1 MINRRQ
7 PEASSWNA
15 GMQTQTST
23 LALAGPGRPL
33 LLGDNVRK
41 KLAIAGLLAG
51 ILVGAVLLMTPN
63 GPGPLASAGAR
74 LQAAAGLAD
83 QEYDLSETRYFLAAA
98 AKVNDEYVDPARVD
112 PDAMLRS
119 ALDRVARRTPEVVY
133 EVDATGRRLDLL
145 VGDARD
151 TIELPELDSVAELT
165 GVVRKVASFLDRNL
179 DEDVERPP
187 IEYALMNGM
196 LETLDPHSVYIEPDY
211 YKEMSIQNR
220 GHFGGLGITIGIR
233 EKRLTILYPLKDTP
247 AWRAGLQ
254 AGDRIDKIGS
264 ESTVNM
270 SLQEAVGKLRGE
282 VGTEVTI
289 TVSDEEN
296 PDREVTITRAKI
308 EVPSVE
314 WAYAGDGVGL
324 IEIAHFA
331 AQTYD
336 RLEDALEELETD
348 AMGDKQG
355 KLKGVVID
363 LRQNPG
369 GYLQQAIEVADK
381 FLPGGVIVA
390 TEGLAGSARDVT
402 SARKFGT
409 EDELPIVLLV
419 DEASASASEIVAG
432 ALQQHDRALVLGVRT
447 FGKGSVQNLYDR
459 DFHQG
464 ALKLTIAQYL
474 TAGDQ
479 SIQGLGVLPDIE
491 LRPALVKL
499 DEDGQSRV
507 QLFWQDFELREE
519 DLPTAFDWGA
529 QDEDANLPRWVYSC
543 AECFEPVD
551 YDKASG
557 AGDHIDDLSIQAAK
571 ALILAAPSPR
581 GSDMLKI
588 APETLDKLFLERQ
601 ERLEK
606 ELMDLGIE
614 WTAAPARPARKG
626 QKMPPAS
633 LTASLEVESQDGTL
647 TPGQSAAVTL
657 TVTNTGDKP
666 LHRVRAVTQANAE
679 RGFFNGREYV
689 FGKLA
694 PGQSRS
700 FSVKATPAM
709 WLHARTEGVK
719 WHFFTDGATPP
730 PPFVSRL
737 RIKEVPHPRFSFAWQ
752 VVDDGTGGSRGNG
765 DGLLQP
771 GEEID
776 LLVSIKNTGSGPTS
790 DLVRAASEQ
799 EEDAP
804 EQQNGFVTLRNRS
817 AESLFLTE
825 GSASFSLQPGEIS
838 VHRLHFRVADDLAG
852 VDSVEAELT
861 VGDQK
866 FLQVVS
872 ADLEIPLFGPGDPIA
887 AVERRM
893 KPKFGTAQVRAGSS
907 EHSEVVATVGGPVEV
922 DGRLG
927 QWFRTPLPWGTSG
940 WISASHLVPAA
951 RSEEPVQAQRYL
963 SNSPPVVTL
972 ASNPGGTVVVSEVLK
987 LSGLITDDDDVK
999 DLFVFVNDK
1008 KISYER
1014 LSGGVEA
1021 PFAMELELDPGENQ
1035 IEIFARDAEDHL
1047 GSMSLGVYRETATA
1061 AIEGAA
1067 KDAIIR

>member
-1 MINRRQ
+1 MR
-7 PEASSWNA
+7 
-15 GMQTQTST
+15 TQTST
-23 LALAGPGRPL
+23 LALAGPDRAF
-33 LLGDNVRK
+33 LLGDDVRK

-74 LQAAAGLAD
+74 LQAAAGLGD

-98 AKVNDEYVDPARVD
+98 AKVNDEYVDPTRVQ
-112 PDAMLRS
+112 PETMLRS
-119 ALDRVARRTPEVVY
+119 ALDRVARRAPEVLY
-133 EVDATGRRLDLL
+133 EIDPSGRRLDLL
-145 VGDARD
+145 VGDARQ
-151 TIELPELDSVAELT
+151 TIDLPELNSVAELS
-165 GVVRKVASFLDRNL
+165 GVIRKVAVALDKNL
-179 DEDVERPP
+179 GEDVERPP

-196 LETLDPHSVYIEPDY
+196 LETLDPHSVYIEPGY

-247 AWRAGLQ
+247 AWRAGLE

-289 TVSDEEN
+289 TVSDDDN

-314 WAYAGDGVGL
+314 WAYAGDGIGL

-331 AQTYD
+331 QHTYD
-336 RLEDALEELETD
+336 RVEDALEELEND
-348 AMGDKQG
+348 AIEDRQG
-355 KLKGVVID
+355 KLRGVVID

-390 TEGLAGSARDVT
+390 TEGLAGQARDVT

-459 DFHQG
+459 DFHEG

-479 SIQGLGVLPDIE
+479 SIQGLGILPDIE

-499 DEDGQSRV
+499 DEDGDSRV

-519 DLPTAFDWGA
+519 DLERAFEWGA
-529 QDEDANLPRWVYSC
+529 TDDGTQLPRWVYSC
-543 AECFEPVD
+543 PECFEAID
-551 YDKASG
+551 YDKESG
-557 AGDHIDDLSIQAAK
+557 AGDHLDDLEIQAAK

-581 GSDMLKI
+581 RSDMLEI
-588 APETLDKLFLERQ
+588 APKTLDALFEERQ
-601 ERLEK
+601 DKLEQ
-606 ELMDLGIE
+606 ELMGLGIE
-614 WTAAPARPARKG
+614 WTAAPVPAMRKG
-626 QKMPPAS
+626 RKLPPSS
-633 LTASLEVESQDGTL
+633 LSASLEVVSQDGTL
-647 TPGQSAAVTL
+647 TPGQVSDVAL

-666 LHRVRAVTQANAE
+666 LYRVRAVTQADSE

-689 FGKLA
+689 FGKLD
-694 PGQSRS
+694 PGQSRT
-700 FSVKATPAM
+700 FSVEARPAM

-719 WHFFTDGATPP
+719 WHFFADGATPP

-737 RIKEVPHPRFSFAWQ
+737 RIKDVPHPRFAFAWQ
-752 VVDDGTGGSRGNG
+752 LVDDGTGGSRGNG

-776 LLVSIKNTGSGPTS
+776 LLVSIENTGSGPTS
-790 DLVRAASEQ
+790 DLVDNDSEA
-799 EEDAP
+799 DADGP
-804 EQQNGFVTLRNRS
+804 QRQHGFVTLRNRS
-817 AESLFLTE
+817 AEALFLTE
-825 GSASFSLQPGEIS
+825 GSAAFSLRPGETS
-838 VHRLHFRVADDLAG
+838 VHRLHFRVADDVAG
-852 VDSVEAELT
+852 VDAIEAELT
-861 VGDQK
+861 VGDEK
-866 FLQVVS
+866 FMQIVS
-872 ADLEIPLFGPGDPIA
+872 SDLEIPLFSPGDPIA

-893 KPKFGTAQVRAGSS
+893 KPKYGTAQVRGGSS
-907 EHSEVVATVGGPVEV
+907 EHSPVVATVGGPVEV

-940 WISASHLVPAA
+940 WIAAGHLVPAA
-951 RSEEPVQAQRYL
+951 RSEEPVQAERYL
-963 SNSPPVVTL
+963 SNSPPVVSL
-972 ASNPGGTVVVSEVLK
+972 ASNPGGTVVVAEQLH
-987 LSGLITDDDDVK
+987 LTGLVTDDDVVK
-999 DLFVFVNDK
+999 DLFVFVNDR

-1014 LSGGVEA
+1014 LGGGVEA
-1021 PFAMELELDPGENQ
+1021 PFEIEIELEPGENQ

-1061 AIEGAA
+1061 AIEGATP
-1067 KDAIIR
+1067 DAVIR